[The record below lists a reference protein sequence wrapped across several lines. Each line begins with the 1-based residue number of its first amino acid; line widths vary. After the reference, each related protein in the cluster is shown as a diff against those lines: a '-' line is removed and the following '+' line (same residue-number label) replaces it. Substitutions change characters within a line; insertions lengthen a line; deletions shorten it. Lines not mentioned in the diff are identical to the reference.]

1 MQDWGAGGINGK
13 LQMCKIVEK
22 IKFYSHFRQNSP
34 EGILSDALPSEFLP
48 MSLFLIQKRNRIGSV
63 LVALQLGLM
72 VLLPTLAA
80 PTVLKGNMPIGT
92 SLLAAV
98 SLALFVWTLV
108 HNRLGNFNIRPT
120 PKSWGMLVTTG
131 PYKQIRHPMYTS
143 MLLGAAS
150 LALMSDP
157 LLGWSAW
164 SALALVLVVKS
175 NLEERW
181 LNEVHPG
188 YSSYHRESKRFIPWV
203 F

>member
-1 MQDWGAGGINGK
+1 M
-13 LQMCKIVEK
+13 
-22 IKFYSHFRQNSP
+22 S
-34 EGILSDALPSEFLP
+34 SEDLCIRTRT
-48 MSLFLIQKRNRIGSV
+48 MSLFLIHKRNRIGTL

-72 VLLPTLAA
+72 LVLPALAA
-80 PTVLKGNMPIGT
+80 PAIVQGKVPI
-92 SLLAAV
+92 SAILLAISSMV
-98 SLALFVWTLV
+98 LFVWTLV

-120 PKSWGMLVTTG
+120 PKSWGVLVTTG

-143 MLLGAAS
+143 MFLGAAS

-157 LLGWSAW
+157 FLGWSAW

-188 YSSYHRESKRFIPWV
+188 YSSYHRESKRFIPW
-203 F
+203 FL